1 MKTRRVALFVLL
13 LSLAACAALLPAAKR
28 WAAPSDAGSAPTA
41 APSVQP
47 AQAASAPAPT
57 EVASSDVAR
66 PSPKSPAEAR
76 PKILYEPT
84 DETPQVP
91 EGLSS
96 VVVPNTV
103 TEVETRVVYA
113 PGSEALLPL
122 LRVTEV
128 PSMKMKAPR
137 KEPSEAD
144 KRVLDVRPLNSRP
157 YDEIDGLENATEATP
172 TALTVS
178 WESFTVFNT
187 GSIPPD
193 PYGAAGPSHVLNV
206 VNQHYAIYDKVG
218 GLQGTDSLFNF
229 FSPLANPPPGS
240 QGPYDP
246 KVLYDTFHNRF
257 VVVALSLGGT
267 PSSAILVA
275 VSDDSNPNGTWF
287 KTEINAVTLI
297 SGQNHFADYTGLG
310 VDEEA
315 IYVTANMF
323 RIALPQTY
331 GNARLWVVRKGVG
344 SGGLY
349 DGGAATVTSHAP
361 PNDPGFNFS
370 MQPAHLLSTHPN
382 AAVGTYVSTY
392 NGLHDTSQEYL
403 LVYTLTNPLA
413 GLVFNMQFVPLGV
426 IDDVQGL
433 GVPVP
438 TAPQAEAV
446 PVGIDAGDRRVY
458 STVWRGSKLYATTT
472 LVPPAG
478 GDAGQAT
485 AHWFHLNTTTF
496 NMSTVTDQGNI
507 SGNDIAPTT
516 HTFYP
521 SIAVNSAGALGLG
534 FAASAPTIYPG
545 AYYTFRAAADPPGT
559 VQPSQV
565 LRAGIDRYIATDGS
579 RNRWGDYSGT
589 AVDPVNDCFWFYNEY
604 SRTEQASPPAPANNN
619 GVWGTAWGA
628 FCFAPVCGNTVVE
641 PGETCDP
648 PGVPAGQPNQ
658 CRANCTFCGD
668 STLQA
673 PDGEQCDD
681 GNNTVG
687 DGCDANCKHEL
698 CGNGILQPG
707 EECDPPGAPAGQPNV
722 CRFNC
727 TFCGDGD
734 VDASGGELLD
744 NGDFEFGNLAG
755 WTVSVA
761 GGGSVFADAP
771 GTTLP
776 VSGLPSAPNGAGGTT
791 YSVTDETSPGTHV
804 LAQTFTVPLDA
815 TSAVLSFDMFVN
827 NWNSEAAEAPG
838 PWGTFIDPSGL
849 DHTAAN
855 PNQHARVDLV
865 NTGFGPFDTSA
876 GAVVNN
882 YYIGADP
889 LSPPENPYTN
899 YNVVITGDVVPG
911 QSYDIRFAETA
922 NMYFMNQG
930 VDNVS
935 IALITPG
942 ETCDDGN
949 NVAGDGCTST
959 CALCAGPMFFAQ
971 TLLAND
977 KVTFG
982 WAFPAD
988 IDFVRGSLASL
999 PTYGVIASG
1008 SAAFTTTLPVPQ
1020 VPAPGAGF
1028 YVIVR
1033 TDCPGA
1039 TWTSGGPGECNPSPI
1054 CPPGGRDGNLP
1065 P

>member
-1 MKTRRVALFVLL
+1 MRTRRVVLFL
-13 LSLAACAALLPAAKR
+13 LSIAACVALVPAAKR
-28 WAAPSDAGSAPTA
+28 WAAPSEEAGSPVTEAPVA
-41 APSVQP
+41 KP
-47 AQAASAPAPT
+47 AQASTAEAEPRT
-57 EVASSDVAR
+57 EAENDVAK
-66 PSPKSPAEAR
+66 PAPKSPSEAR
-76 PKILYEPT
+76 PKILVEPPA
-84 DETPQVP
+84 EPSHVP
-91 EGLSS
+91 EGLSA

-103 TEVETRVVYA
+103 TEVETRVEYA

-122 LRVTEV
+122 LRVTET
-128 PSMKMKAPR
+128 PSMRMKQPR
-137 KEPSEAD
+137 KELSEAD
-144 KRVLDVRPLNSRP
+144 KRVLDVRPLDLRP
-157 YDEIDGLENATEATP
+157 YGEIDELENATEATP

-178 WESFTVFNT
+178 WESFTIFNT

-218 GLQGTDSLFNF
+218 GLQSTDSLFNF

-240 QGPYDP
+240 QGPFDP

-257 VVVALSLGGT
+257 VVVALSFGGT
-267 PSSAILVA
+267 PQSAILVA

-287 KTEINAVTLI
+287 KTEINAVTNI
-297 SGQNHFADYTGLG
+297 SGQNHFADYPGLG

-315 IYVTANMF
+315 IYVTANLF
-323 RIALPQTY
+323 RITPPSTFA
-331 GNARLWVVRKGVG
+331 NSRLWVVRKGVG
-344 SGGLY
+344 TGGLY
-349 DGGAATVTSHAP
+349 DGGAATVTVHAP
-361 PNDPGFNFS
+361 PGTFNFS
-370 MQPAHLLSTHPN
+370 MQPAHLMSTHPN
-382 AAVGTYVSTY
+382 ATVGTYVSSY
-392 NGLHDTSQEYL
+392 NGLNDGAQQYL
-403 LVYTLTNPLA
+403 QVYTLTNPLA
-413 GLVFNMQFVPLGV
+413 GLVFNQQFVPLGV
-426 IDDVQGL
+426 IDNLAVS
-433 GVPVP
+433 VPL
-438 TAPQAEAV
+438 APQAEAV
-446 PVGIDAGDRRVY
+446 PTNIDSGDRRVW

-521 SIAVNSAGALGLG
+521 SVAVNSAGALGFG

-604 SRTEQASPPAPANNN
+604 SRTRQPPPAPVNNN

-628 FCFAPVCGNTVVE
+628 FCFAPVCGNSVVE

-648 PGVPAGQPNQ
+648 PGVPAGQPNE
-658 CRANCTFCGD
+658 CRLNCTFCGD
-668 STLQA
+668 GTLQA
-673 PDGEQCDD
+673 PSGEQCDD
-681 GNNTVG
+681 GNNAFG
-687 DGCDANCKHEL
+687 DGCDANCKVEI
-698 CGNGILQPG
+698 CGNGIVQLG
-707 EECDPPGAPAGQPNV
+707 EECDPPGAPAGPNV

-734 VDASGGELLD
+734 VDAGGGELLD

-755 WTVSVA
+755 WTVSAA
-761 GGGSVFADAP
+761 GLGSVFADTP

-776 VSGLPSAPNGAGGTT
+776 ISGLPSAPNGGGGTT
-791 YSVTDETSPGTHV
+791 YSVSDETGPGTHA
-804 LAQTFTVPLDA
+804 LSQTFTVPADA
-815 TSAVLSFDMFVN
+815 SSAVLSFDMFVN
-827 NWNSEAAEAPG
+827 NWNSAAAGAPG
-838 PWGTFIDPSGL
+838 PHGTFIDAAGL
-849 DHTAAN
+849 DHTTAN
-855 PNQHARVDLV
+855 PNQHGRVDLV

-899 YNVVITGDVVPG
+899 YNIVITGDVVPG
-911 QSYDIRFAETA
+911 QTYDIRFAETA

-935 IALITPG
+935 IALTTPA

-949 NVAGDGCTST
+949 NLAGDGCTST
-959 CALCAGPMFFAQ
+959 CQLCAGPMFFAQ
-971 TLLAND
+971 TLLALDEN
-977 KVTFG
+977 TFV
-982 WAFPAD
+982 WTSPAD

-999 PTYGVIASG
+999 PTYGIIASG

-1033 TDCPGA
+1033 TDCPGG
-1039 TWTSGGPGECNPSPI
+1039 TWTSGGSGECNPPLV